1 MSSSLIC
8 GKIVNLTKIVLN
20 KNICVLC
27 VNVCRCTLRAEEDIR
42 SPEAGV
48 TANCELPDVG
58 SGNQIQVFCKSNIC
72 SEP

>member
-1 MSSSLIC
+1 MF
-8 GKIVNLTKIVLN
+8 VY
-20 KNICVLC
+20 
-27 VNVCRCTLRAEEDIR
+27 VCRCTLRTEEDIR